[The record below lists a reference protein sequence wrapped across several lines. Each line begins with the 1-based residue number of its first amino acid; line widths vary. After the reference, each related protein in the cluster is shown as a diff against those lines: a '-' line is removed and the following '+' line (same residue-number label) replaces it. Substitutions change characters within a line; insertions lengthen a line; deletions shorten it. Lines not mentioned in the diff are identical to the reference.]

1 MIKKIDHI
9 GIVVKNLDRAIAVY
23 SKALGL
29 KVKTIERSEEFNVRI
44 AFLPVGEVLVE
55 LLEPVGPGMIRD
67 FLKKRGEGLHH
78 ICYRVADLQKAMKKI
93 VGKKI
98 RLRDKKPHPG
108 GGGSKIVFLEPKSIF
123 NTETEFVE
131 RKSEV

>member
-9 GIVVKNLDRAIAVY
+9 GIVVKNLDKAIDVY

-29 KVKTIERSEEFNVRI
+29 KVKMIERSEDFNVRI

-55 LLEPVGPGMIRD
+55 LLEPVGPGMLQD

-78 ICYRVADLQKAMKKI
+78 ICYGVKDIRKAIKKI
-93 VGKKI
+93 GNKLM
-98 RLRDKKPHPG
+98 LRDKEPRAG
-108 GGGSKIVFLEPKSIF
+108 GAGSKIFFLDPKSIF

-131 RKSEV
+131 RNSEI